1 MPTGCLASQPYSRSG
16 EIPTRGV
23 RSLELRVGVARG
35 LGTTLSPQ
43 HNDISWAAYT
53 GIGRDPGV
61 SEVKPH
67 PALCPAHVTVVQV
80 VIRISVNLLRG
91 ADSHLHAGKTYVTR
105 IITTVITVAYNDN
118 SSASLNFLYRPVPYY
133 FTRYK

>member
-1 MPTGCLASQPYSRSG
+1 M
-16 EIPTRGV
+16 
-23 RSLELRVGVARG
+23 RVGVARG

-80 VIRISVNLLRG
+80 VIRVSMNLLRR
-91 ADSHLHAGKTYVTR
+91 AETSVSKPENIRCSYNYDF
-105 IITTVITVAYNDN
+105 IIIIMIFNNN
-118 SSASLNFLYRPVPYY
+118 SSIVELLFFIDLYYYY
-133 FTRYK
+133 FSEHNFD

>member
-1 MPTGCLASQPYSRSG
+1 
-16 EIPTRGV
+16 
-23 RSLELRVGVARG
+23 LRVGVARG

-53 GIGRDPGV
+53 GIGRDLGV

-80 VIRISVNLLRG
+80 VIRVSVNLRRAETSISKSENICRASNYAFIIIIVIIVSIIILLIELLFFIK
-91 ADSHLHAGKTYVTR
+91 HLFVLLFR
-105 IITTVITVAYNDN
+105 
-118 SSASLNFLYRPVPYY
+118 
-133 FTRYK
+133 